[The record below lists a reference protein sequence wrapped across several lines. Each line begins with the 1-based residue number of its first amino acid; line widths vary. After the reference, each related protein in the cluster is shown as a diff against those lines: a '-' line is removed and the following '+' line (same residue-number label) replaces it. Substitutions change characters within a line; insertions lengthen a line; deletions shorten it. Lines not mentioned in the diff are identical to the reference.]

1 MTHEKRSSR
10 NPPTL
15 DSERRDIPFAN
26 LVERESESSINP
38 ALEKMSS
45 TVIGSKSFFSSLAYM
60 KRAAI
65 APKLTKR
72 PATDKELAAPSNC
85 W

>member
-1 MTHEKRSSR
+1 MTHEKRSCR
-10 NPPTL
+10 NPPVL
-15 DSERRDIPFAN
+15 DSGRHGILFAD
-26 LVERESESSINP
+26 LAEQESESSINP

-60 KRAAI
+60 KRAAM